1 MAKHPNHTPQTP
13 MLIPG
18 RVEDFVVK
26 HLDGPMSRLAGH
38 LPSVFATVHHTG
50 RKSGTPYATT
60 VQAFRRGDTVA
71 IALVHGKTN
80 WVENVLAAGGADI
93 TVKGRDIHVVNPRI
107 LPAGSDGSGLPLP
120 MRATLKVAAVL
131 VADIAA

>member
-26 HLDGPMSRLAGH
+26 
-38 LPSVFATVHHTG
+38 
-50 RKSGTPYATT
+50 
-60 VQAFRRGDTVA
+60 
-71 IALVHGKTN
+71 
-80 WVENVLAAGGADI
+80 NVLAAGGADI